1 LRLKSQLAG
10 VTQQIEELDRE
21 KQNLA
26 NLEKDRAE
34 KLAYLRRTWS
44 DQSQCRAAKA
54 QELMDRLRPVP
65 GASPLVEILIT
76 HQGDPGSVSRLWSS
90 KLGDRRKLNESD
102 LSELI
107 EWCASQPNGD
117 PLPQKLLNL
126 LRSAEMKPTIQ
137 RLLSN
142 RAKALYD
149 TFPEATLRAL
159 ELERADDAVAYRVYR
174 EDGSLAGPIGNVS
187 AGQKG
192 LAFLNLLLASGD
204 MPLIVDTPEEGLDNE
219 GVYTELVPIF
229 RREKEKRQI
238 FVVTHNA
245 NVPVN
250 ADAELIACLEP
261 RGAIDAESLGE
272 ALRSAGGDIGGLDV
286 EYLTTLFSA
295 RSWDQAVAEYL
306 QKRGWPEQCAKRFL
320 EVSSDKRTVEGRWRR
335 SRVRAGGPLADCIGA
350 LDILIVKR
358 AVQDIMEGSKQ
369 AFIRR
374 REKYGF

>member
-1 LRLKSQLAG
+1 
-10 VTQQIEELDRE
+10 
-21 KQNLA
+21 
-26 NLEKDRAE
+26 
-34 KLAYLRRTWS
+34 
-44 DQSQCRAAKA
+44 
-54 QELMDRLRPVP
+54 
-65 GASPLVEILIT
+65 
-76 HQGDPGSVSRLWSS
+76 
-90 KLGDRRKLNESD
+90 
-102 LSELI
+102 
-107 EWCASQPNGD
+107 
-117 PLPQKLLNL
+117 
-126 LRSAEMKPTIQ
+126 MKPTIQ